1 LTCKESFTVL
11 EQEMNILFS
20 CGNAPGLPTGYGGQ
34 CLLALRAFLK
44 AGAKKVYILAWN
56 LNGGQFKPMEAFT
69 TEEVV
74 TRNPAM
80 LKIFDAKGADDVDWN
95 AVYWYS
101 NPYPQWPTTIR
112 KQHINEMIMKSN
124 SSLFVSLQDIFM
136 FEPGPI
142 HCLSAVWMPLHFV
155 PVEHPTILA
164 LADFDL
170 QLPISG
176 WGAVLLEPLQKGL
189 TARHIEVVAH
199 GRCSETYKPDWDNQE
214 EKKSTRFLWGWPDDA
229 FVVLLIASNSEE
241 SGRKAF
247 DAQLQAFSAFKS
259 KHPKAWLHIH
269 AEGVRAYDI
278 PRLLETFGEYDGRPT
293 IINLEDPRARSHGDA
308 PVYGE
313 RVSMTPPTSLNSVSE
328 EGIAKMYRASDVL
341 LASTCSEGCGVPIL
355 EAQFSGCP
363 VVTTRAT
370 AMWEETHF
378 GISVKPVQ
386 WIARMDFN
394 SGWMLPHVPGIVSA
408 LEEITR
414 WNLEVRKAKWTSM
427 IGYFTSLYSN
437 EAIIEKWKTIIDSVV
452 PEINSGFTKK
462 ILRISSQ
469 RKKMLR
475 ACQIL
480 QEKFQELHVLQ
491 KELQENS
498 QDIKKKSILKT
509 IVSYISENIK

>member
-1 LTCKESFTVL
+1 
-11 EQEMNILFS
+11 MNVLFS

-44 AGAKKVYILAWN
+44 AGASKVYILAWN
-56 LNGGQFKPMEAFT
+56 LSGGQFKPMEAFT

-80 LKIFDAKGADDVDWN
+80 LKIFDAQGADDVDWN
-95 AVYWYS
+95 AVYWFS

-112 KQHINEMIMKSN
+112 KQHINEMIMKSK
-124 SSLFVSLQDIFM
+124 SSFFVSLQDIFM

-155 PVEHPTILA
+155 PVEHPTVLA
-164 LADFDL
+164 LSDFDL

-176 WGAVLLEPLQKGL
+176 WGAVLLEPLQKGK
-189 TARHIEVVAH
+189 TARHIDVVAH
-199 GRCSETYKPDWDNQE
+199 GRCTQTYKPDWDN
-214 EKKSTRFLWGWPDDA
+214 EKEKQTTRFLWGWPQDA
-229 FVVLLIASNSEE
+229 FVILLIASNSEE

-247 DAQLQAFSAFKS
+247 DAQLQAFSAYKQ
-259 KHPKAWLHIH
+259 KNPKAWLHIH

-278 PRLLETFGEYDGRPT
+278 PRLLETFGDFDGRASL
-293 IINLEDPRARSHGDA
+293 INLDDPRARSHGDA
-308 PVYGE
+308 PVVGT
-313 RVSMTPPTSLNSVSE
+313 RVSLTPPTSLNSVSE

-355 EAQFSGCP
+355 EAQFAGCP

-394 SGWMLPHVPGIVSA
+394 SGWMLPHVPGIVQA
-408 LEEITR
+408 LEEIST
-414 WNLEVRKAKWTSM
+414 WSLEIRKAKWTKM
-427 IGYFTSLYSN
+427 IDYFTSLYSN
-437 EAIIEKWKTIIDSVV
+437 EAIIEKWKTIVEQVV
-452 PEINSGFTKK
+452 CPELESNFSKK
-462 ILRISSQ
+462 LLRISSQ
-469 RKKMLR
+469 RRQMLR
-475 ACQIL
+475 ACQNL
-480 QEKFQELHVLQ
+480 QGLVGNLQTLQTQAQE
-491 KELQENS
+491 EAG
-498 QDIKKKSILKT
+498 IIMKKYALGHLLTYMKSIGEK
-509 IVSYISENIK
+509 